1 MTIATSCMQGWRETM
16 EDVEIIQPS
25 LHPSIPET
33 CCVGVFD
40 GHGGSA
46 VSKAA
51 ANTILKELFG
61 TKEFKND
68 PQTSE
73 SLTVALCKAF
83 ISTDEALREN
93 PEIGPVCDE
102 VGSTGLVAIITPTD
116 IVVANVGDSRC
127 ILSNTKCI
135 DMIQLSMDHK
145 PDVDFEKQR
154 ILSAGGTVFRGRVCG
169 GVAVSRSFGDFWFKR
184 NAAMK
189 PHQQL
194 VTAEPCIR
202 LHRRS
207 ADDEFL
213 FLACDGIYDVMTNEQ
228 IRKFVQKKTRQGTKS
243 SAQDICEEL
252 INECLVK
259 GSRDNMS
266 VILVLFNDRGGP
278 RSGGNN
284 SFGVKSTIFRKK

>member
-1 MTIATSCMQGWRETM
+1 MLVCRQLLDQMRA
-16 EDVEIIQPS
+16 
-25 LHPSIPET
+25 
-33 CCVGVFD
+33 
-40 GHGGSA
+40 
-46 VSKAA
+46 
-51 ANTILKELFG
+51 IL
-61 TKEFKND
+61 TH
-68 PQTSE
+68 
-73 SLTVALCKAF
+73 F
-83 ISTDEALREN
+83 I
-93 PEIGPVCDE
+93 
-102 VGSTGLVAIITPTD
+102 
-116 IVVANVGDSRC
+116 GDSRC
-127 ILSNTKCI
+127 ILSNTKCT

-228 IRKFVQKKTRQGTKS
+228 IRKFIQKKARQGTKS

-266 VILVLFNDRGGP
+266 VILVLFNDRGGL

-284 SFGVKSTIFRKK
+284 SFGVKSTIFRKKWKPHPRKCCQLARDLSAVVNVHCLHI